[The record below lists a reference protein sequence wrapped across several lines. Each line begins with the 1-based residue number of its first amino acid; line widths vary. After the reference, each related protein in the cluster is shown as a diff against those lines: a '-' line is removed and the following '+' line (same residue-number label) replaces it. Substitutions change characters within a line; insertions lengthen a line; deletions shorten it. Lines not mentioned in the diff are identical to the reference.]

1 MISIAIDGPSGA
13 GKSTLAQSLA
23 ARLSYLYVDTGALY
37 RAVGLAAL
45 RAGRDTKDQEA
56 VAALLP
62 DLRLSL
68 THGGGGQHVY
78 LDGEDVSR
86 AIREEEVGLAASDVS
101 AHPPVRAFLLET
113 QRRLARE
120 NDVIMDGRDI
130 GTVVLP
136 GADIKI
142 FLTAT
147 PEERAR
153 RRYEEL
159 LARGEKA
166 SYDTVLADVQQRD
179 HNDSNR
185 AAAPLR
191 RADDAIEVVTTGFTF
206 EQSLELLLSVI
217 QERLAKLQAENKA

>member
-1 MISIAIDGPSGA
+1 MSNYTSIAIDGPSGA
-13 GKSTLAQSLA
+13 GKSTLARALA
-23 ARLSYLYVDTGALY
+23 ERIGFLYVDTGALY
-37 RAVGLAAL
+37 RAVGLATL
-45 RAGRDTKDQEA
+45 RAGKDPKNLEQ

-62 DLRLSL
+62 DIKLSL
-68 THGGGGQHVY
+68 AHEGGVQQVY
-78 LDGEDVSR
+78 LGEEDVSA
-86 AIREEEVGLAASDVS
+86 AIRGEEVGLAASDVS

-113 QRRLARE
+113 QRRLSRE
-120 NDVIMDGRDI
+120 NNVIMDGRDI

-136 GADIKI
+136 AADIKI

-153 RRYEEL
+153 RRYEEI

-166 SYDTVLADVQQRD
+166 NYDLVLKDIEQRD
-179 HNDSNR
+179 YNDSHR

-217 QERLAKLQAENKA
+217 QERLPGEKA

>member
-68 THGGGGQHVY
+68 THGGGQHVY

-136 GADIKI
+136 DADVKI